1 MLVSPRIGWDQPP
14 TGWAQPHLP
23 GWAPLVDHGPRPIH
37 AARSL
42 RRWWWPTV
50 TVAGFLAV
58 VVQILDHDD
67 PAPGLSGPG
76 LVTIALAAA
85 VVALLTI
92 HRRYGPRWLAR
103 ALAEYTVVALLATLL
118 AAPGAG
124 LDQQPPDPTQPTKA
138 GQTKP
143 RAEAAAGDDQPAVIR
158 AGAKVVRAGAKV
170 VRGVIG
176 AVRWVVDLWRQASQK
191 AAPAKGAAMAAPLPS
206 PVPVCPLDLEVR
218 FLMWSSLPS
227 NLRTVLGTALL
238 LGLGVAAAA
247 FTLSFFALRD
257 AAADPALAWGQGHA
271 WLFPI
276 GVDMALVFFE
286 VLLLGAS
293 MVRIHDHD
301 RVIQYPRAIPFLLML
316 VAAAGTLYFNATH
329 VPTPVRPLALAVP
342 VASILVTLGLAY
354 LLKMLA
360 AASGAAAIH
369 LAPPATE
376 PNRIVRHSDVL
387 HGELVRDPQVPDGA
401 PTPYGQMPTWA
412 PSQLDQNGQPAVAG
426 DGSGDLSELTKRHQ
440 VEAYLAALDPG
451 QLGRLTTLGPRA
463 AARELT
469 STLTSQGLQVSER
482 YVQQILDDWTATTRP
497 QANGRRRTR

>member
-1 MLVSPRIGWDQPP
+1 
-14 TGWAQPHLP
+14 
-23 GWAPLVDHGPRPIH
+23 
-37 AARSL
+37 
-42 RRWWWPTV
+42 
-50 TVAGFLAV
+50 
-58 VVQILDHDD
+58 
-67 PAPGLSGPG
+67 
-76 LVTIALAAA
+76 
-85 VVALLTI
+85 
-92 HRRYGPRWLAR
+92 
-103 ALAEYTVVALLATLL
+103 
-118 AAPGAG
+118 
-124 LDQQPPDPTQPTKA
+124 
-138 GQTKP
+138 
-143 RAEAAAGDDQPAVIR
+143 
-158 AGAKVVRAGAKV
+158 
-170 VRGVIG
+170 
-176 AVRWVVDLWRQASQK
+176 
-191 AAPAKGAAMAAPLPS
+191 
-206 PVPVCPLDLEVR
+206 
-218 FLMWSSLPS
+218 MWSSLPS

-293 MVRIHDHD
+293 MVRIHDHG

-369 LAPPATE
+369 LAPPALE
-376 PNRIVRHSDVL
+376 PNRIVHHSDVL

>member
-1 MLVSPRIGWDQPP
+1 
-14 TGWAQPHLP
+14 
-23 GWAPLVDHGPRPIH
+23 
-37 AARSL
+37 
-42 RRWWWPTV
+42 
-50 TVAGFLAV
+50 
-58 VVQILDHDD
+58 
-67 PAPGLSGPG
+67 
-76 LVTIALAAA
+76 
-85 VVALLTI
+85 
-92 HRRYGPRWLAR
+92 
-103 ALAEYTVVALLATLL
+103 
-118 AAPGAG
+118 
-124 LDQQPPDPTQPTKA
+124 
-138 GQTKP
+138 
-143 RAEAAAGDDQPAVIR
+143 
-158 AGAKVVRAGAKV
+158 
-170 VRGVIG
+170 
-176 AVRWVVDLWRQASQK
+176 
-191 AAPAKGAAMAAPLPS
+191 
-206 PVPVCPLDLEVR
+206 
-218 FLMWSSLPS
+218 MWSSLPS

-293 MVRIHDHD
+293 MVRITEHD
-301 RVIQYPRAIPFLLML
+301 RVVQYPRAIPFLLML

-369 LAPPATE
+369 LAPPPLE
-376 PNRIVRHSDVL
+376 PNRIVRQADVL
-387 HGELVRDPQVPDGA
+387 HGELVRDPQVPGGA

-426 DGSGDLSELTKRHQ
+426 DGEATKRHQ
-440 VEAYLAALDPG
+440 VEAHLATLDPS
-451 QLGRLTTLGPRA
+451 QLRRLTTLGPRA

-469 STLTSQGLQVSER
+469 GTLNGQGVQVSER
-482 YVQQILDDWTATTRP
+482 YVQQILDDWTAAARQ

>member
-1 MLVSPRIGWDQPP
+1 
-14 TGWAQPHLP
+14 
-23 GWAPLVDHGPRPIH
+23 
-37 AARSL
+37 
-42 RRWWWPTV
+42 
-50 TVAGFLAV
+50 
-58 VVQILDHDD
+58 
-67 PAPGLSGPG
+67 
-76 LVTIALAAA
+76 
-85 VVALLTI
+85 
-92 HRRYGPRWLAR
+92 
-103 ALAEYTVVALLATLL
+103 
-118 AAPGAG
+118 
-124 LDQQPPDPTQPTKA
+124 
-138 GQTKP
+138 
-143 RAEAAAGDDQPAVIR
+143 
-158 AGAKVVRAGAKV
+158 
-170 VRGVIG
+170 
-176 AVRWVVDLWRQASQK
+176 
-191 AAPAKGAAMAAPLPS
+191 
-206 PVPVCPLDLEVR
+206 
-218 FLMWSSLPS
+218 MWSSLPS

-293 MVRIHDHD
+293 MVRIHDHG

-329 VPTPVRPLALAVP
+329 VPTPVRPIALAVP

-369 LAPPATE
+369 LAPPALE
-376 PNRIVRHSDVL
+376 PNRIVHHSDVL

-440 VEAYLAALDPG
+440 VEAYLAALGPD

-469 STLTSQGLQVSER
+469 GTLTSQGMAVSER